1 MIVLHIITGLEAGGA
16 QGVLYRICTTDTT
29 NHHVVISLTKG
40 GKYYFLLIEN
50 GIKVYP
56 LNSSH
61 KTINFCHL
69 IQLWHLTTSI
79 RPDVVQTWL
88 HHANLYGG
96 IIARLAGVKAVV
108 WGIRHNVLY
117 QSKSNIILLIIER
130 LLALISWIVP
140 TRIICCADRAAKDH
154 IAIGYDTKKMIVIK
168 NGYSLSKYRPDHHS
182 GERFLSELGI
192 NHNVLI
198 LGMVARFDILKDH
211 ANLFQALNLVKNEGV
226 KFKII
231 LVGEGMCYANIQIL
245 ELARKYSL
253 LGELHLLGLQSD
265 IPTVMNAFDIH
276 LLTSSSEGFPNVI
289 AEAMAC
295 GIPCIST
302 DVGDAAFIVGDSG
315 WIVSPSNPLDLAIA
329 IKSAAHENLDTLCQR
344 GQLARKRI
352 STYFSLESMVKNY
365 SDAYQSIMDIY

>member
-1 MIVLHIITGLEAGGA
+1 MIVLHIITGLEVGGA
-16 QGVLYRICTTDTT
+16 EGVLYRICTTDLE
-29 NHHVVISLTKG
+29 NHHVVISLIKG
-40 GKYYFLLIEN
+40 GKYYFLLIQA
-50 GIKVYP
+50 GIKVYS
-56 LNSSH
+56 LSSSY
-61 KTINFCHL
+61 KSISLCHV
-69 IQLWHLTTSI
+69 IELWHLIRKI

-88 HHANLYGG
+88 HRANLYGG

-108 WGIRHNVLY
+108 WGIRHNTLY

-130 LLALISWIVP
+130 FLALISWIVP
-140 TRIICCADRAAKDH
+140 TRIICCADRAAEEH

-168 NGYSLSKYRPDHHS
+168 NGYSLSKYRPDHGS
-182 GERFLSELGI
+182 GERFLSEFGI
-192 NHNVLI
+192 SHNVLI

-211 ANLFQALNLVKNEGV
+211 GNLFQALNLVKNEGV

-231 LVGEGMCYANIQIL
+231 LVGEGMCYTNIQL
-245 ELARKYSL
+245 QELAMKYSL
-253 LGELHLLGLQSD
+253 LGELYLLGLQTD
-265 IPTVMNAFDIH
+265 IPRVMNAFDIH
-276 LLTSSSEGFPNVI
+276 LLSSTSEGFPNVI

-302 DVGDAAFIVGDSG
+302 DVGDAAFIVGDTG
-315 WIVSPSNPLDLAIA
+315 WIVPPSNPLALAIA
-329 IKSAAHENLDTLCQR
+329 IKSAAHENLDTMCQR